1 MKAVYRG
8 MDRAA
13 LDAAYDNT
21 AAVKNSALLL
31 ADFDARSRQ
40 LREDMPQHLDLRYG
54 TAERNRIDYFAG
66 AKHGPVLIF
75 IHGGYWQMRAKET
88 FSFIARGPLA
98 HGIHVALPG
107 YTLAPAITL
116 EGIVAE
122 VRAAVRWIAQHAR
135 DMGGDPTRIIVS
147 GWSAGGHLTAMMMD
161 EPGVSG
167 ALAISGIFD
176 LEPVR
181 LNYLNARLG
190 LTANDARRL
199 SPLMNLP
206 KRSTPLMLA
215 CGSTELPELQRQSEA
230 YASARAQ
237 AGLPGRLA
245 RLPLLNHFT
254 ILEELARA
262 DGVLTNLV
270 CELANVS

>member
-98 HGIHVALPG
+98 HGMHVALPG

-147 GWSAGGHLTAMMMD
+147 GWSAGGHLSAMMMD
-161 EPGVSG
+161 EIG
-167 ALAISGIFD
+167 
-176 LEPVR
+176 
-181 LNYLNARLG
+181 
-190 LTANDARRL
+190 
-199 SPLMNLP
+199 
-206 KRSTPLMLA
+206 
-215 CGSTELPELQRQSEA
+215 
-230 YASARAQ
+230 RA
-237 AGLPGRLA
+237 
-245 RLPLLNHFT
+245 H
-254 ILEELARA
+254 
-262 DGVLTNLV
+262 V
-270 CELANVS
+270 

>member
-122 VRAAVRWIAQHAR
+122 VRAAIRWIAQHAR
-135 DMGGDPTRIIVS
+135 EMGGDPTRIIVS
-147 GWSAGGHLTAMMMD
+147 GWSAGGHLSAMMMD
-161 EPGVSG
+161 EPCVSG

-181 LNYLNARLG
+181 LNYLNTKLG

>member
-31 ADFDARSRQ
+31 ADFDTRSRQ
-40 LREDMPQHLDLRYG
+40 LREVMPQHLDLRYG

-98 HGIHVALPG
+98 HGMHVALPG

-122 VRAAVRWIAQHAR
+122 VRAAIRWIAQHAR
-135 DMGGDPTRIIVS
+135 EMGGDPTRIIVS
-147 GWSAGGHLTAMMMD
+147 GWSAGGHLSAMVMD
-161 EPGVSG
+161 EPCVCG

-176 LEPVR
+176 LEPVQ
-181 LNYLNARLG
+181 LNYLNTKLG
-190 LTANDARRL
+190 LTVSDAQRL
-199 SPLMNLP
+199 SPLLNLP

-215 CGSTELPELQRQSEA
+215 CGATELPELQRQSEA

-270 CELANVS
+270 CELANAS

>member
-1 MKAVYRG
+1 
-8 MDRAA
+8 
-13 LDAAYDNT
+13 
-21 AAVKNSALLL
+21 
-31 ADFDARSRQ
+31 
-40 LREDMPQHLDLRYG
+40 
-54 TAERNRIDYFAG
+54 
-66 AKHGPVLIF
+66 
-75 IHGGYWQMRAKET
+75 MRAKET

-98 HGIHVALPG
+98 HGMHVALPG

-122 VRAAVRWIAQHAR
+122 VRAAVRWIAQHAH

-147 GWSAGGHLTAMMMD
+147 GWSAGGHLSAMMMD

>member
-147 GWSAGGHLTAMMMD
+147 GWSAGGHLSAMMMD

-181 LNYLNARLG
+181 LNYLNTKLG